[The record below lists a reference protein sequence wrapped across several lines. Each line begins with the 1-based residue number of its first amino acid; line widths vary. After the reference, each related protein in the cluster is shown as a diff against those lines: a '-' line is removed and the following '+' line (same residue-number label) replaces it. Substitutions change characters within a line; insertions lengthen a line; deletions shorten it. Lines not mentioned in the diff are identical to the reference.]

1 MEREYTNR
9 AKKKKKQKLNKN
21 FWRNNSLNVQFV
33 IVQNQSVIVKKEEKK
48 PALSEIYNKWASPFL
63 W

>member
-1 MEREYTNR
+1 MNTRIEQ
-9 AKKKKKQKLNKN
+9 KKKKKQKLNKN